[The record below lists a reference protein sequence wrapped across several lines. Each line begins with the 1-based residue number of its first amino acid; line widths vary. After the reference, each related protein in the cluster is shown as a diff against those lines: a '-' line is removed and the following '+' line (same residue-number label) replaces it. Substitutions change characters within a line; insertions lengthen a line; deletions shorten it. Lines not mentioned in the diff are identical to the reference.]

1 MKQNFNMAK
10 NHLKHAKFLQSSF
23 ETLQKPSKNVKK
35 KHWSLSSPTSLLA
48 HKKTKKF
55 EPKNAES

>member
-10 NHLKHAKFLQSSF
+10 NHLKHAKFLQLSF

-35 KHWSLSSPTSLLA
+35 ALELIFPTSLLA